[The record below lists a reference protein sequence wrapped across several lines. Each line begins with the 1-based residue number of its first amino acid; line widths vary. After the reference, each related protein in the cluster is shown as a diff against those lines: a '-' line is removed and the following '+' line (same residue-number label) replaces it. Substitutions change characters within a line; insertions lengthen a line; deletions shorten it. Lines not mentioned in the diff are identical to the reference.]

1 MAALQDPDGNV
12 PFHWGVDT
20 DGPLAVSDDAEL
32 GNHVYGRSSALFH
45 EGKAP
50 RGKQTSRSGS
60 LSLCTRFSSADAWAL
75 DACAASGR
83 LLLHDVRRAD
93 ELRAPMNEVEPVP
106 RVDSTARRC
115 KR

>member
-1 MAALQDPDGNV
+1 MASLQDPDGSV

-32 GNHVYGRSSALFH
+32 VNHVYGRSSALFP

-50 RGKQTSRSGS
+50 KGKQTSRSGS
-60 LSLCTRFSSADAWAL
+60 LSLCTRFSPADAWAH

-83 LLLHDVRRAD
+83 LLHDVRRAD
-93 ELRAPMNEVEPVP
+93 ELRAPMNEG
-106 RVDSTARRC
+106 
-115 KR
+115 